1 MSDTSTRIP
10 SPLRNPLETP
20 EVPLDSSRPR
30 TSTQSD
36 GHIFAQPASLPH
48 LNSIPT
54 SWSRSSTSTL
64 PVNLP
69 SPRQGIADP
78 SQGHT
83 RSYLSHHDWL
93 LLRREEVRLRSFDQR
108 FTATSPNP
116 LALAAAGF
124 FYLGVADQ
132 VQCAFCRGVVRDW
145 EPQDEPRQEHMRL
158 FPSCP
163 FILGLLSLIHNP
175 SNCFLKT
182 YM

>member
-1 MSDTSTRIP
+1 MNQEPCIEMPDTSTRIP
-10 SPLRNPLETP
+10 SPLRSQIENS
-20 EVPLDSSRPR
+20 EVPLDNSRPR

-36 GHIFAQPASLPH
+36 GHIFTQPAPLPP

-54 SWSRSSTSTL
+54 SFSRPSTSTL
-64 PVNLP
+64 SANQP

-145 EPQDEPRQEHMRL
+145 EPQDEPRQEHRRL

-163 FILGLLSLIHNP
+163 FILGMLSL
-175 SNCFLKT
+175 L
-182 YM
+182 